1 MSDSAK
7 NVIVFLSDQQRW
19 DTSAI
24 FGNPLDLTPNFDN
37 AAIAGT
43 HLYNC
48 YSNQP
53 VCGPARSM
61 MQSGRYATQTGC
73 YRNNIP
79 LPRESARLAPS
90 FRDAGF
96 KTGYIG
102 KWHLGEHEPVPEPER
117 GGYDYW
123 LAANML
129 EFTSD
134 AYHTVVYDNDNT
146 ETKLPGYR
154 VDAMTDAAIRFID
167 RSKDDR
173 FFLFL
178 SFLEPHHQ
186 NHLDNY
192 PGRLGDEERYAG
204 RWTPPDLQALEG
216 TSAQHLPGYFAMVKR
231 LDEAFG
237 RIRDALHSLGLGD
250 TTTILSTS
258 DHGCHFKTRNT
269 EYKRSCHDAS
279 IRVPGALIGGP
290 FTGGGRIT
298 DMVSTIDIAPT
309 LIDAAGIEIPAVM
322 QGNSVRKLVD
332 RNADGWPDDVFIQLS
347 EDVVGRALRTDR
359 WKYGVVAPGVDG
371 WDQMDADAYEE
382 TFLYDLKADP
392 WELDNLVGKSAY
404 REIADGL
411 RDRLIGRIQQV
422 EDKAVKIASAPSQ
435 PSGRRSVEVWDSD
448 AADAGSIAGGW
459 RDQKAQKVPSQ

>member
-1 MSDSAK
+1 MSESAQ

-24 FGNPLDLTPNFDN
+24 FGNPLDLTPNFDS
-37 AAIAGT
+37 AAMAGT
-43 HLYNC
+43 HLYHC

-61 MQSGRYATQTGC
+61 MQSGQYATQTGC

-79 LPRESARLAPS
+79 LAADEARLAPT
-90 FRDAGF
+90 FREAGF

-102 KWHLGEHEPVPEPER
+102 KWHLGDHEPVPESER
-117 GGYDYW
+117 GGYEYW

-134 AYHTVVYDNDNT
+134 AYHTVVYDNDNA
-146 ETKLPGYR
+146 ETKLPGFR

-167 RSKDDR
+167 RCKNER

-204 RWTPPDLQALEG
+204 RWTPPDLQALGG
-216 TSAQHLPGYFAMVKR
+216 TSAQHLPGYFAMVNR
-231 LDEAFG
+231 LDDAFG
-237 RIRDALHSLGLGD
+237 RIRDALHSLGLGE

-269 EYKRSCHDAS
+269 EYKRSCHEGS
-279 IRVPGALIGGP
+279 VRVPGALIGGP

-298 DMVSTIDIAPT
+298 DMVSTIDFAPT
-309 LIDAAGIEIPAVM
+309 LIDAAGLDVPDAM
-322 QGNSVRKLVD
+322 MGNSVRRLVD
-332 RNADGWPDDVFIQLS
+332 RQADVWPDDVFIQLS
-347 EDVVGRALRTDR
+347 EDVVGRAIRTER
-359 WKYGVVAPGVDG
+359 WKYGVVAPDADG
-371 WDQMDADAYEE
+371 WDDMYADTYEE

-392 WELDNLVGKSAY
+392 WELDNLVGKVAF
-404 REIADGL
+404 RDVADGL
-411 RDRLIGRIQQV
+411 LGRLRRRIKEV
-422 EDKAVKIASAPSQ
+422 EGKDATITPAPATA
-435 PSGRRSVEVWDSD
+435 SGRRSVEVWDSD
-448 AADAGSIAGGW
+448 AADAGSISGGW
-459 RDQKAQKVPSQ
+459 RDQKAQVAETP